1 VCVTVGM
8 MTTGYDCP
16 DILNLV
22 MLRPIFSPTDFI
34 QIKGRGTRNNMF
46 RYEFKNEL
54 NEKETRKEKKTQF
67 KLFDFFANCEYFEEK
82 FDYNEVIKLPKPSQK
97 PAYPPL
103 PPPTIDGYESTIPDP
118 LKMVKEK
125 QVGYDG
131 MKIDRAFFQDF
142 SAKMQNDERIKQAA
156 REGALAR
163 IEQYVHEHYLDKPK
177 EYYTLDKLRRA
188 LQIDRK
194 ISLVELLE
202 NIFFGTEIKKKNEL
216 LDDEFDKFVAIHKPS
231 DVDMIALKHFFK
243 AYISDPA
250 TRAIIDNRQFQDLY
264 HNPSFTAEDFQ
275 SVDEQYRS
283 QIPDYIKHYVRQM
296 L

>member
-1 VCVTVGM
+1 MYPGRYQSDFAVQVTSWVPDSQQFAINFRNNNLKGTTKFLEGYLSSQARICVTVGM

-54 NEKETRKEKKTQF
+54 NEKETRIEKKKQF

-82 FDYNEVIKLPKPSQK
+82 FDYNEVIKLPKPS
-97 PAYPPL
+97 PGPV
-103 PPPTIDGYESTIPDP
+103 PPPPPPPPVHGYESTIPDP
-118 LKMVKEK
+118 LKMVMEK

-142 SAKMQNDERIKQAA
+142 SEKMQNDERIKQAA
-156 REGALAR
+156 REGVLAR
-163 IEQYVHEHYLDKPK
+163 IEQYVNEQYINKPK
-177 EYYTLDKLRRA
+177 EFYTLDKLRRA

-216 LDDEFDKFVAIHKPS
+216 LDDEFDKFVTIHKPG

-243 AYISDPA
+243 A
-250 TRAIIDNRQFQDLY
+250 
-264 HNPSFTAEDFQ
+264 
-275 SVDEQYRS
+275 
-283 QIPDYIKHYVRQM
+283 
-296 L
+296 